1 MLGFFLSFY
10 VKHKKTIVIRLLD
23 LFLNLKKVQV
33 VQLGPTLCDHMDYI
47 VQGLLQARIL
57 KWVVVPFSRGSS
69 QPRDLT
75 EFSHIADRFYTSW
88 ITREAQEY
96 WSG

>member
-33 VQLGPTLCDHMDYI
+33 VQLGPMLCDHMDYI

-57 KWVVVPFSRGSS
+57 NG
-69 QPRDLT
+69 
-75 EFSHIADRFYTSW
+75 
-88 ITREAQEY
+88 
-96 WSG
+96 